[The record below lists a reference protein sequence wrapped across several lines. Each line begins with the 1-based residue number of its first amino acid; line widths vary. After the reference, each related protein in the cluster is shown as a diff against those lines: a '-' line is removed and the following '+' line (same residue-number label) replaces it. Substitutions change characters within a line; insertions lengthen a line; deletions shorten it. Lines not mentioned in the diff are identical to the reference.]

1 MEHTAEAE
9 LEKLFFS
16 CEEFKD
22 KDFRRRLSSREIG
35 PRRRQ
40 RRASPRLGGMRGH
53 AAPALFL
60 DAATAWRNAEETKNK
75 KMERQGSPTTA
86 AFSASSARWPKRR
99 LLLLPAICFLRPHFG
114 NRGELGVRQESD
126 ARAAFTA
133 KDDTD
138 IWNRG
143 GVPLC
148 FLFCSCIPPKRRK
161 SPSVCP

>member
-60 DAATAWRNAEETKNK
+60 DAATAWRNAEETKKQENG
-75 KMERQGSPTTA
+75 E
-86 AFSASSARWPKRR
+86 ARLAHHSR
-99 LLLLPAICFLRPHFG
+99 LLCFFSEMAETEAVAAACDMFLAASLREQG
-114 NRGELGVRQESD
+114 RTWRASGVGRPS
-126 ARAAFTA
+126 R
-133 KDDTD
+133 
-138 IWNRG
+138 IHR
-143 GVPLC
+143 
-148 FLFCSCIPPKRRK
+148 KR
-161 SPSVCP
+161 